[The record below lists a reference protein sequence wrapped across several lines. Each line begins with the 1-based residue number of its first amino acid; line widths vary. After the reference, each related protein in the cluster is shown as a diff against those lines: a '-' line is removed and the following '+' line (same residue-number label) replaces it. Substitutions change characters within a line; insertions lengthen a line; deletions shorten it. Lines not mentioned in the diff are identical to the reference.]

1 MRKFWAIFLSFIIL
15 TNIFISKTEAVE
27 TPPPSVSAQ
36 SAVLIDLDSRAV
48 LFEHNM
54 RERLGMA
61 STTKI
66 MTALIAAEQAQLSA
80 LVQIPDEAIGVEGS
94 SIYLEHGEALT
105 MEELLYAL
113 LLQSAN
119 DAATA
124 IAIAIAGSVE
134 DFADMMNERAEEMG
148 LLDTHFTNPHGL
160 YDDAHYTT
168 AYDLA
173 IISAHALENE
183 TIARICST
191 YKVTLPITSE
201 CQKRVLVNHNK
212 LLKLYRGAVGVKT
225 GFTKKTGRCLVSA
238 ATRDGLTLLAVTLN
252 APDDWRDHMSMLD
265 FGFANFESV
274 TVAQEGAFSYSLPV
288 VGGERESVTLTNAKE
303 LRMTLPRE
311 RGDVKYTVDT
321 LHRFEFAP
329 IFKGAELGRVYCSY
343 DNKFFAESELVC
355 AKDFQKSSDKR
366 SWFAKLI
373 GIFT

>member
-173 IISAHALENE
+173 VISAHALENE

-191 YKVTLPITSE
+191 YKATLPITSE

-252 APDDWRDHMSMLD
+252 APDDWSDHMSMLD

-274 TVAQEGAFSYSLPV
+274 TVARAGAFSYSLPV

-329 IFKGAELGRVYCSY
+329 IFKGAELGHVYCSY

-355 AKDFQKSSDKR
+355 AKDLQKSSDKR

>member
-54 RERLGMA
+54 REQLGMA

-66 MTALIAAEQAQLSA
+66 MTALIAAEQAHLSA

-94 SIYLEHGEALT
+94 SIYLEHGEVLT

-173 IISAHALENE
+173 VISAHALENE

-265 FGFANFESV
+265 FAFANFESV
-274 TVAQEGAFSYSLPV
+274 TVARAGAFSYSLPV

-303 LRMTLPRE
+303 LRMTLPKE

-355 AKDFQKSSDKR
+355 AKDLQKSSDKR